1 MSSLLCIFCFK
12 QKTAYELSIS
22 DWSSEV
28 CSSDLQR
35 SHIHP
40 DADRYLTGRNTVVA
54 NGITQAIVQFAEQPR
69 RIYGNIAALLE
80 PGRGPRGWGSSGFAR
95 LKRENGR
102 HPRQHQSHS
111 GDEIDGAQIG
121 QSHEDL

>member
-1 MSSLLCIFCFK
+1 MR
-12 QKTAYELSIS
+12 IS
-22 DWSSEV
+22 YWSSDV
-28 CSSDLQR
+28 CASGL
-35 SHIHP
+35 
-40 DADRYLTGRNTVVA
+40 LTGRNTFVA

-69 RIYGNIAALLE
+69 RIYGNIAALVE

-111 GDEIDGAQIG
+111 GDEIGGAPFG
-121 QSHEDL
+121 QSHARSEEHTSELQSLLRISYAVFCL